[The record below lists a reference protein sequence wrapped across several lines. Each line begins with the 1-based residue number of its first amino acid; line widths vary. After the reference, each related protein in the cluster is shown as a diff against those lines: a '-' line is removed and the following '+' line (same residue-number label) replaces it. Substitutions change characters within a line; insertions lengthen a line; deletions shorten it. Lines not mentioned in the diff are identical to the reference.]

1 MNKTIGEK
9 EFNLNKGNRIPFEA
23 FPNQESWDS
32 FHYRV
37 MKSKLPSPKKRK
49 LTAKRLEDALGED
62 FSDRQLRDSSYI
74 ATEAKKFLM
83 KLFKKEEG
91 RAFPVE
97 TTNGMITAQ
106 LRGFWGLNTLLNVAD
121 RKTRDDHRHHAVD
134 ALTVALVSRGNVKH
148 LSDLHKYRMQGRRW
162 EFPDPWKNFRNDA
175 DDKVKILIVSHKVN
189 AKVSGQLHNEMFFS
203 DTGRDRVKSGTTY
216 GLYTRR
222 VDLKGLSKSKL
233 QNLLKD
239 KEEIVW
245 DNGERNK
252 RVVLAHLE
260 KHKDFKEYPT
270 FTMPDGTKRKIKHIK
285 ILQPKQR
292 SIVAAL
298 GPGSGAHVDKD
309 ENHHMV
315 IYETPEE
322 KIEFKVVSRFDAAMR
337 LSKHQPVIQR
347 DANTGRFLLSICI
360 GDTLFLPADPEKGTS
375 DRYVIVKSIWE
386 SGQLVCSDINDAT
399 KGDGGVTRPNPNTLL
414 SSGAEKVSID
424 PIGRV
429 HPKND

>member
-1 MNKTIGEK
+1 MDIIHTLREKMLTMRTEQILKDHPNYNFSEDQQIPINPNLLKEYKAPYDINVFSGRIKRNIRVKALKKGKELKALDGEQGINLQKAGNEYLELDDLWGKLK
-9 EFNLNKGNRIPFEA
+9 E
-23 FPNQESWDS
+23 
-32 FHYRV
+32 H
-37 MKSKLPSPKKRK
+37 
-49 LTAKRLEDALGED
+49 
-62 FSDRQLRDSSYI
+62 
-74 ATEAKKFLM
+74 
-83 KLFKKEEG
+83 
-91 RAFPVE
+91 
-97 TTNGMITAQ
+97 
-106 LRGFWGLNTLLNVAD
+106 
-121 RKTRDDHRHHAVD
+121 
-134 ALTVALVSRGNVKH
+134 
-148 LSDLHKYRMQGRRW
+148 
-162 EFPDPWKNFRNDA
+162 DA

-322 KIEFKVVSRFDAAMR
+322 NIAFKVVSRFDAAMR

-360 GDTLFLPADPEKGTS
+360 GDTLFLPADPGKGTS
-375 DRYVIVKSIWE
+375 DRYVTITSLW
-386 SGQLVCSDINDAT
+386 
-399 KGDGGVTRPNPNTLL
+399 GDGR
-414 SSGAEKVSID
+414 I
-424 PIGRV
+424 I
-429 HPKND
+429 